1 MNSEI
6 FGKATDVPW
15 AFIFERVDMLP
26 RHPGQ
31 LYEAIA
37 CIIPILPKPCPSGDF
52 FLFFLGTFRNN
63 AYICNGKMCN
73 LKNEMLCV
81 PLHYHTTRITPLHVA
96 SWRRYWLRV
105 CSLKRLSMILSL
117 HKSQFKLI
125 VRRERP
131 SYITPRRACRT

>member
-52 FLFFLGTFRNN
+52 FFVF
-63 AYICNGKMCN
+63 
-73 LKNEMLCV
+73 
-81 PLHYHTTRITPLHVA
+81 
-96 SWRRYWLRV
+96 SWNF
-105 CSLKRLSMILSL
+105 
-117 HKSQFKLI
+117 Q
-125 VRRERP
+125 E
-131 SYITPRRACRT
+131 